1 MSEQC
6 IFCKIV
12 RKEIPASEV
21 ARSEHAVA
29 FRDLNPQAPTH
40 VLVVPTFHADNLG
53 DYVAGVPAHD
63 VGELF
68 ALASKI
74 GREHAPG
81 GYRVVVNEGDNGGQT
96 VYHLHLHVLGGRF
109 MHWPPG

>member
-1 MSEQC
+1 MSAQC

-12 RKEIPASEV
+12 RKELPASEV

-29 FRDLNPQAPTH
+29 FRDLNPQAPLH
-40 VLVVPTFHADNLG
+40 VLVVPAYHADNLG
-53 DYVAGVPAHD
+53 DYVAGVPARD

-68 ALASKI
+68 ALASRI

-81 GYRVVVNEGDNGGQT
+81 GYRVVVNEGDDGGQT
-96 VYHLHLHVLGGRF
+96 VHHLHLHVLGRRALR
-109 MHWPPG
+109 WPPG

>member
-1 MSEQC
+1 MNDQC

-12 RKEIPASEV
+12 RKELPANEV

-29 FRDLNPQAPTH
+29 FTDLSPKAPTH
-40 VLVVPTFHADNLG
+40 VLVVPTHHADNLG
-53 DYVAGVPAHD
+53 DYVAQVPSHD

-68 ALASKI
+68 ALAARI
-74 GREHAPG
+74 GRERAPG
-81 GYRVVVNEGDNGGQT
+81 GYRVVVNEGDDGGQT
-96 VYHLHLHVLGGRF
+96 VHHLHLHVLGGRR

>member
-1 MSEQC
+1 MSDC

-29 FRDLNPQAPTH
+29 FRDLNPQAPLH
-40 VLVVPTFHADNLG
+40 VLVVPTHHAKNLG
-53 DYVAGVPAHD
+53 DYVGGVPAHD

-81 GYRVVVNEGDNGGQT
+81 GYRVVVNEGDDGGQT
-96 VYHLHLHVLGGRF
+96 VHHLHLHVLGGRF
-109 MHWPPG
+109 MRWPPG